1 MRLENDV
8 VNSELY
14 GESFDRVFQ
23 IMRRLRAPGG
33 CPWDRKQTLES
44 LRAYIA
50 EEAYELIEAIGTEDG
65 RKICEEAG
73 DLLLQVVFIACIAEE
88 TGAFRMEDILDALSS
103 KLIRRHPHVFAAN
116 DGSDGRKIETSEDV
130 LIAWEQIK
138 AEEKKERDT
147 DTSVLAGVPSSLPPL
162 AKAFRIQSKAAHVGF
177 DWPRGELSPVFGK
190 VREELDE
197 IGDAISENNGALIED
212 EVGDLLFAVVN
223 LARHLDINPESALQ
237 RANTKFSERFRMVEG
252 FVAES
257 GEPWEGH
264 SLESLDSLWERAK
277 KEREERKA

>member
-23 IMRRLRAPGG
+23 IMRRSCAGGSLGQEADPG
-33 CPWDRKQTLES
+33 S

-223 LARHLDINPESALQ
+223 SHASRHQSGIGIAAREHQIL
-237 RANTKFSERFRMVEG
+237 RAFPHGRGVRRRIRGTMGRT
-252 FVAES
+252 
-257 GEPWEGH
+257 
-264 SLESLDSLWERAK
+264 
-277 KEREERKA
+277 